1 MITDTLYFKK
11 KMAIKTARELFYGK
25 AVINELKNA
34 KSDRELSDILARAR
48 HAQLRKGNQR
58 RWEKMISKK
67 FGSTDFVI
75 AANIRR
81 KMDTKIRAMS
91 ASDLECEKE
100 PKNR

>member
-48 HAQLRKGNQR
+48 HAQLRKGN
-58 RWEKMISKK
+58 
-67 FGSTDFVI
+67 
-75 AANIRR
+75 
-81 KMDTKIRAMS
+81 
-91 ASDLECEKE
+91 
-100 PKNR
+100 